1 MQGGGMEIF
10 MNIYESGENYLET
23 ILMLSK
29 KKGSVRS
36 IDIVNELNV
45 TKPSVSV
52 AMKQF
57 RENGYIIMD
66 ESGHIA
72 LTEKG
77 RVIAASVY
85 ERHLVLES
93 MLIALG
99 VSEDVAKADA
109 CKIEHDLSEET
120 FAAIKKHY
128 IEFSSAKE
136 KSKE

>member
-1 MQGGGMEIF
+1 MH
-10 MNIYESGENYLET
+10 IYESGENYLET

-29 KKGSVRS
+29 KNGSVRS

-57 RENGYIIMD
+57 RENGYIVMD

-77 RVIAASVY
+77 RVIAANVY
-85 ERHLVLES
+85 ERHLLLEH
-93 MLIALG
+93 MLIDLG
-99 VSEDVAKADA
+99 VSEKIAKNDA

-120 FAAIKKHY
+120 FSALKKFYMKISNKCIDEIK
-128 IEFSSAKE
+128 
-136 KSKE
+136 

>member
-1 MQGGGMEIF
+1 

-29 KKGSVRS
+29 KNGSVRS

-66 ESGHIA
+66 ENGHIA

-77 RVIAASVY
+77 RIIAANIY
-85 ERHLVLES
+85 ERHLVLEHI
-93 MLIALG
+93 LIDLG
-99 VSEDVAKADA
+99 VSEETAKADA
-109 CKIEHDLSEET
+109 CKIEHDISDET
-120 FAAIKKHY
+120 FAALKKY
-128 IEFSSAKE
+128 YMNFSKININLD
-136 KSKE
+136 